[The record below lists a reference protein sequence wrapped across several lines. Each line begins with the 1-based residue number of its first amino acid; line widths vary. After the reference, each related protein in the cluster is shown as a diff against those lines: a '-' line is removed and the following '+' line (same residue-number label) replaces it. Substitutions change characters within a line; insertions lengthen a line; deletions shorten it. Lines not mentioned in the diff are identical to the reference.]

1 MSGPDLT
8 THMSSHDKDRSWP
21 VAEVRRQEIV
31 RLLLE
36 RETVTVREL
45 CDRFGVSAMTVHRD
59 LDALQAR
66 GVLRKVHGGATAQ
79 PSSSYESSLR
89 FRQAAGV
96 DAKRAIA
103 ARAIRQVTPGSSV
116 LLDDST
122 TALAMVPLLA
132 QIPQLTI
139 VTNFLAVVE
148 AYSSMDGQ
156 AELLVTGGLYDERY
170 HSLLGIVTEQALS
183 EVRVDRAF
191 ISVPAVDLKDG
202 VFHQEAVQ
210 ARVKRAMISI
220 ADEVVLLADSSKL
233 DKRALHWIAGL
244 DAFDVIIVDESAD
257 AAAVEA
263 LRSNG
268 VQVDVAVDET
278 AKEASAS
285 RVRNGAEGSEQ
296 AEGAVG

>member
-1 MSGPDLT
+1 
-8 THMSSHDKDRSWP
+8 MSSHEKDRSWP
-21 VAEVRRQEIV
+21 VGEVRRQEII

-36 RETVTVREL
+36 RDTVTVREL
-45 CDRFGVSAMTVHRD
+45 SDRFHVSAMTVHRD
-59 LDALQAR
+59 LDALQQR

-103 ARAIRQVTPGSSV
+103 ARAIRHISPGSSI
-116 LLDDST
+116 LLDDSS
-122 TALAMVPLLA
+122 TALAMVPLLG
-132 QIPQLTI
+132 QIAQLTI

-148 AYSSMDGQ
+148 QYTSMEGD
-156 AELLVTGGLYDERY
+156 AELLLIGGLYDERY

-183 EVRVDRAF
+183 HVRVDCCF
-191 ISVPAVDLKDG
+191 LSVPAVDLKDG

-220 ADEVVLLADSSKL
+220 ADRAILLADSSKL

-244 DAFDVIIVDESAD
+244 DAFDLIITDEDAD
-257 AAAVEA
+257 GAAVDG
-263 LRSNG
+263 LRSRG
-268 VQVDVAVDET
+268 VQVEVAVDER
-278 AKEASAS
+278 ARAAAPSG
-285 RVRNGAEGSEQ
+285 RGNGADGPESPERGVE
-296 AEGAVG
+296 

>member
-1 MSGPDLT
+1 
-8 THMSSHDKDRSWP
+8 MSSNEKDRSWP

-96 DAKRAIA
+96 DAKRTIA
-103 ARAIRQVTPGSSV
+103 SRAVRHISPGSSV

-122 TALAMVPLLA
+122 TCLAMVPLLA

-148 AYSSMDGQ
+148 AYNSMDGQ

-183 EVRVDRAF
+183 EVRVDCCF
-191 ISVPAVDLKDG
+191 LSVPAVDLKDG

-220 ADEVVLLADSSKL
+220 ADTVILLADSSKL

-244 DAFDVIIVDESAD
+244 NQFDFIITDEGAD
-257 AAAVEA
+257 DAAVEA
-263 LRSNG
+263 LRSSG
-268 VQVDVAVDET
+268 VQVEVAVDES
-278 AKEASAS
+278 AKGTS
-285 RVRNGAEGSEQ
+285 RTGPRNGAASPEQ
-296 AEGAVG
+296 PEGAVD